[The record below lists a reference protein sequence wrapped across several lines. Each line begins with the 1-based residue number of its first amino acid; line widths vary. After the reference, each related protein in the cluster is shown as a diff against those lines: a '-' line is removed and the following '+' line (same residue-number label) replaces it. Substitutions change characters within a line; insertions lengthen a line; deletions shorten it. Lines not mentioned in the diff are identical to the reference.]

1 MEVAMDYFSNLG
13 YTATSFALI
22 AEAVG
27 IKKQSI
33 YAHFESKEQL
43 YFTCFER
50 AMLIE
55 NHRAKQYLQQLP
67 KELEIEQAANQ
78 MKQYIIN
85 SQSQKSV
92 LFLYRAGFFAPQK
105 YKMNNKKYISEY
117 REIILSVFRPLI
129 FLLVQNTTVSDVQ
142 VKELV
147 ETLFCLYDGCI
158 VELILNGN
166 QAFQQRFESAWALF
180 WGSIVQKMG

>member
-1 MEVAMDYFSNLG
+1 MDYFSNLG

-92 LFLYRAGFFAPQK
+92 LFC
-105 YKMNNKKYISEY
+105 I
-117 REIILSVFRPLI
+117 
-129 FLLVQNTTVSDVQ
+129 VQ
-142 VKELV
+142 VFLHLKN
-147 ETLFCLYDGCI
+147 I
-158 VELILNGN
+158 
-166 QAFQQRFESAWALF
+166 
-180 WGSIVQKMG
+180 K